1 MGSIATQVS
10 IVDQVTDM
18 VFIDILNNK
27 LQYASF
33 EYVIMNGD
41 KKIVRKGNFRAPSV
55 QLRTNNLAE
64 GLYQLQLLLNGKIW
78 ETTDFRKRKDE
89 FAMA

>member
-1 MGSIATQVS
+1 MGSMATQVS
-10 IVDQVTDM
+10 VIDRTSDM
-18 VFIDILNNK
+18 IYIDILNKK

-33 EYVIMNGD
+33 EFVILNGE

-55 QLRTNNLAE
+55 QLRTNNLEE
-64 GLYQLQLLLNGKIW
+64 GIYLFQLLLNGELW
-78 ETTDFRKRKDE
+78 ETTNFRKRKDE